1 MMAQVTIYK
10 VEVKYTGSLE
20 DYTVEQLKDMA
31 DNRIYHGV
39 DAYDHTEEVTEEEAQ
54 ALDGRL
60 WIDHKYPSNKLVDV
74 CWIEKEEQEAEDD
87 E

>member
-1 MMAQVTIYK
+1 MAQVTFFK

-20 DYTVEQLKDMA
+20 DYTVEQLRDMA

-39 DAYDHTEEVTEEEAQ
+39 DPYDHTEEVTEEEAQ
-54 ALDGRL
+54 AMDGMI
-60 WIDHKYPSNKLVDV
+60 WIDHKYPSNKLVNV
-74 CWIEKEEQEAEDD
+74 CWIEKEEKEAE